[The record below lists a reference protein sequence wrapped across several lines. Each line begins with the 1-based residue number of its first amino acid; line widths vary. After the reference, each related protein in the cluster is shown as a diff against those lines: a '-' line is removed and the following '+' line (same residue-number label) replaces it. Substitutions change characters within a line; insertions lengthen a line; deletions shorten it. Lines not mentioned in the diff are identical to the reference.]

1 MADDPMTEPPQRV
14 AFLLVPNFSMMALS
28 AVLEPFRAANWVA
41 RRTLYDW
48 RLLSVD
54 GEPVTA
60 SNSGVLMAQGAIGPE
75 DSFTMVVVVA
85 GLDPQEGRDE
95 RILAWLRRMARRG
108 SRIGA
113 VSTGTYHLAW
123 AGLLDGY
130 RCTIHW
136 ENLSAFT
143 ETFPRLDVTG
153 RLFEIDRDRFTSAG
167 GTASL
172 DMTHYLIGQA
182 HGIDLANQVAEQ
194 FLHARPRQ
202 GHAPQRMELRER
214 LGVSHPKLL
223 AAIAEI
229 EANLAEPLP
238 RAALARAAGLS
249 TRQLERLFR
258 IYLNCTPSQ
267 YYLEARLKHAQILLA
282 QTSMPIL
289 EVAVACGFASASHFA
304 KCYRSLFSHSPRAER
319 APRPVAPTQV
329 MGLRRA
335 W

>member
-1 MADDPMTEPPQRV
+1 
-14 AFLLVPNFSMMALS
+14 
-28 AVLEPFRAANWVA
+28 
-41 RRTLYDW
+41 
-48 RLLSVD
+48 
-54 GEPVTA
+54 
-60 SNSGVLMAQGAIGPE
+60 
-75 DSFTMVVVVA
+75 
-85 GLDPQEGRDE
+85 
-95 RILAWLRRMARRG
+95 
-108 SRIGA
+108 
-113 VSTGTYHLAW
+113 
-123 AGLLDGY
+123 
-130 RCTIHW
+130 
-136 ENLSAFT
+136 
-143 ETFPRLDVTG
+143 
-153 RLFEIDRDRFTSAG
+153 
-167 GTASL
+167 
-172 DMTHYLIGQA
+172 MTHYLIGQA

-319 APRPVAPTQV
+319 APRPVAPAQV
-329 MGLRRA
+329 MGQRRA